1 MLTSSPNLNCTD
13 NYDVAKIKMKSVT
26 DHQQVPKM
34 CAILQ
39 LVSAPKK
46 TLSANSLITTT
57 TTTVLIIIIL
67 IIIMITYWD

>member
-1 MLTSSPNLNCTD
+1 
-13 NYDVAKIKMKSVT
+13 
-26 DHQQVPKM
+26 M

-57 TTTVLIIIIL
+57 TTVLIIIL